1 MRVYTTDGDI
11 FDIDSYTEDV
21 KRKAYTEARE
31 NIRQRKRAEKE
42 AKRKNVQRK
51 TAGAAILLL
60 TILICKMFVEIGE
73 SDITFAIIPLFVGLT
88 LLFVKDTAAEN

>member
-1 MRVYTTDGDI
+1 MY
-11 FDIDSYTEDV
+11 FDIDDYTEEI
-21 KRKAYTEARE
+21 RRQTTRE
-31 NIRQRKRAEKE
+31 IRERIRQRKRAEKE
-42 AKRKNVQRK
+42 AKRKKVQRK